1 VHDLINREKSSIEKR
16 RTGRQMQSHNQKGF
30 TLIEIAVVLVIIG
43 LLIGG
48 ILQGTELIDNSR
60 IKKAGGDFQ
69 GIATA
74 YVSYQDRYQRLPGDD
89 GNTAAIQARGGDWAT
104 VTGGN
109 NNGALFARRTQTFTG
124 GDENDQFWQ
133 HLRAAG
139 YISGDASLVTLASLP
154 RNAFSGLMGVTTE
167 AVQGG
172 LGGIKLCMSQ
182 VPGKSASA
190 LDLQTDDGSPDS
202 GSLRANVGVT
212 GTNTAP
218 AVAAV
223 GTYTEDNEYTICK
236 QL

>member
-1 VHDLINREKSSIEKR
+1 MNDKNMSQNK
-16 RTGRQMQSHNQKGF
+16 QAGF

-74 YVSYQDRYQRLPGDD
+74 MVSYQDRYQSLPGDD
-89 GNTAAIQARGGDWAT
+89 GNTATVQARGGDWGG

-109 NNGALFARRTQTFTG
+109 NNGALLARRTQTFTG
-124 GDENDQFWQ
+124 GDENDNFWQ

-139 YISGDASLVTLASLP
+139 YISGDPTLTAANSLP
-154 RNAFSGLMGVTTE
+154 QNAFGGVMGVTTE
-167 AVQGG
+167 NVQGTLAG
-172 LGGIKLCMSQ
+172 VKLCMSQ
-182 VPGKSASA
+182 VPGKAA
-190 LDLQTDDGSPDS
+190 AAMDLQMDDGASNS
-202 GSLRANVGVT
+202 GDLRANVGTT

-218 AVAAV
+218 ATAAA
-223 GTYTEDNEYTICK
+223 TSYTEDSEYTICRR
-236 QL
+236 L

>member
-1 VHDLINREKSSIEKR
+1 MYDLSKKVHKKVQ
-16 RTGRQMQSHNQKGF
+16 TGRQLRALNQKGF

-89 GNTAAIQARGGDWAT
+89 GNTAAIQARGGDWT
-104 VTGGN
+104 VVTGGN

-154 RNAFSGLMGVTTE
+154 RNAFSGLLGVTTE
-167 AVQGG
+167 AVLGG

-182 VPGKSASA
+182 VPGKAASA
-190 LDLQTDDGSPDS
+190 LDLQTDDGEPDT
-202 GSLRANVGVT
+202 GSLRANVGTT

-218 AVAAV
+218 ATTAA
-223 GTYTEDNEYTICK
+223 TAYSEDNEYSICK